1 MTGQSLVYFDN
12 SATTAMDPRVVEA
25 MAPFQCER
33 YGNPSSMHRAGRE
46 AFQAM
51 DRARGQVST
60 GIGAMSNEVVFTGG
74 GTESD
79 NLAIIGF
86 ALANRSKG
94 DHIVTTQV
102 EHPAVIRAC
111 EFLNTLGFHT
121 TFLPVDRHGLVSLE
135 DLKAE
140 VGKGTLLVSMAA
152 ANNEIGTVQ
161 DIMGASEIA
170 HDKGAAFHTDAVQAA
185 GRIPLDVG
193 KGKIDLLSLA
203 AHKFHG
209 PKGVGALYVRQ
220 GTPLRPIVHG
230 GGQEKGLRSSTE
242 NVPGIVGMGTAME
255 LGVAE
260 MEQSVERM
268 GRMRDHLVKGT
279 LEQVDGSFLNG
290 HPIRRLCHNAHI
302 CLPGYEGEMMVLALD
317 KAGFCVS
324 TGSACSSLGVRSS
337 GTLRAIGLR
346 PELARCSI
354 RITLSKFNR
363 EDEVERFL
371 GVLPWVLGG
380 VKGAMDAMRGHCEGL
395 GSIKR

>member
-1 MTGQSLVYFDN
+1 MTGQSIVYFDN
-12 SATTAMDPRVVEA
+12 SATTAMDPRVVET
-25 MAPFQCER
+25 MTPFLCER

-51 DRARGQVST
+51 DKARGQVSA
-60 GIGAMSNEVVFTGG
+60 GIGAMADEVVFTGG

-111 EFLNTLGFHT
+111 EHLNTLGFHT
-121 TFLPVDRHGLVSLE
+121 TFLPVDRHGMVSLE
-135 DLKAE
+135 DLKSA
-140 VGKGTLLVSMAA
+140 VGKQTLLVSMVT

-161 DIMGASEIA
+161 DILAAAEIA

-185 GRIPLDVG
+185 CRMPLDVAMG
-193 KGKIDLLSLA
+193 NIDLLSLA

-209 PKGVGALYVRQ
+209 PKGIGALYVRQ
-220 GTPLRPIVHG
+220 GTPMRPIVHG

-242 NVPGIVGMGTAME
+242 NVPGIVGMGMALE
-255 LGVAE
+255 IGLAE
-260 MEQSVERM
+260 MEESVERM
-268 GRMRDHLVKGT
+268 GKMRDHLVKGM
-279 LEQVDGSFLNG
+279 LEQVEGGFLNG
-290 HPIRRLCHNAHI
+290 HPVHRLCHNAHV
-302 CLPGYEGEMMVLALD
+302 CLPGYEGEMMVLTLD
-317 KAGFCVS
+317 QAGFCVS
-324 TGSACSSLGVRSS
+324 TGSACSSKGARPSS
-337 GTLRAIGLR
+337 TLKAIGLR
-346 PELARCSI
+346 HELARCSI

-363 EDEVERFL
+363 DEEVEQFL

>member
-1 MTGQSLVYFDN
+1 VTGQPIVYFDN

-25 MAPFQCER
+25 MAPFHCER

-51 DRARGQVST
+51 DKARGQVSV
-60 GIGAMSNEVVFTGG
+60 GIGGMANEVVFTGG

-102 EHPAVIRAC
+102 EHPAVIRSC
-111 EFLNTLGFHT
+111 EHLNALGFHT
-121 TFLPVDRHGLVSLE
+121 TFLPVDRHGLVSME
-135 DLKAE
+135 DLKAA
-140 VGKGTLLVSMAA
+140 VCKDTLLVSMVTAH
-152 ANNEIGTVQ
+152 NEIGTIQ
-161 DIMGASEIA
+161 DIKAASEIA
-170 HDKGAAFHTDAVQAA
+170 HDKGVAFHTDAVQAA
-185 GRIPLDVG
+185 CRIPLDVA
-193 KGKIDLLSLA
+193 KDNIDLLSIA

-220 GTPLRPIVHG
+220 GTPMSPIVRG

-242 NVPGIVGMGTAME
+242 NVPGIVGMGRALE
-255 LGVAE
+255 IGLAE
-260 MEQSVERM
+260 MEESVERV

-279 LEQVDGSFLNG
+279 LEQVEGGFLNG
-290 HPIRRLCHNAHI
+290 HPVRRLCHNAHV

-317 KAGFCVS
+317 QAGFCVS
-324 TGSACSSLGVRSS
+324 TGSACSSIGARSS
-337 GTLRAIGLR
+337 GTLKAIGLR
-346 PELARCSI
+346 HELARCCI

-363 EDEVERFL
+363 DEEVERFL

-380 VKGAMDAMRGHCEGL
+380 VKGATDAMRGHCEGP
-395 GSIKR
+395 R